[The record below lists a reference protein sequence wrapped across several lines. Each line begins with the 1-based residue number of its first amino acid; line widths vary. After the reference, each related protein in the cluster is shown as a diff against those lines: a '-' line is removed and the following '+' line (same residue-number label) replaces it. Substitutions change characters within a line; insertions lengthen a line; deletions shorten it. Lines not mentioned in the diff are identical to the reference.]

1 MKSRAI
7 VSVAALVLAIGALV
21 VDVGPALGDQGH
33 GAPHHFGN
41 HALIVSAT
49 TVTPLGASNDGDGDA
64 DDVSCANAPYT
75 TISAAVA
82 AAQPGAT
89 IIVCPGTYVED
100 VTVTKSLTIEGLA
113 GATVAPSATDTS
125 PVTAIT
131 QANDGFTIVSP
142 WVSISGFTVEGAT
155 GDGIFVLGD
164 HALIQNNSVE
174 NNGFN
179 LTPNPG
185 NGIDL
190 DGSSYSEV
198 SNNYVTG
205 SANGGIQ
212 LANDPD
218 AIGLPAVCGLLQI
231 SCTGITGT
239 ATHDRVINNDV
250 TENPYA
256 CGILLVDHAG
266 TTDGTLDLADGVHDN
281 LIQGN
286 VVTNNAI
293 QGYGAGIL
301 LATEAPGGAVY
312 NNLITGNSVSGNG
325 LAGLTL
331 HAHLAGQ
338 DLNGNVIVGN
348 NFGTNNLKGGSPYL
362 EEPSDGQ
369 TTGVFVGSQDHLTI
383 VVANNTIHDNYY
395 GVFTAGPNGVTVIG
409 VNSNQYYNDTTP
421 YASIN
426 TYSG

>member
-1 MKSRAI
+1 MKSRVIIA
-7 VSVAALVLAIGALV
+7 VATLAIAVGALV
-21 VDVGPALGDQGH
+21 TDVGPALGDQGH
-33 GAPHHFGN
+33 GAPQDFSN
-41 HALIVSAT
+41 HALVVSAT
-49 TVTPLGASNDGDGDA
+49 SVTPLGARNSGGRDSDGL
-64 DDVSCANAPYT
+64 SCANAPYT

-82 AAQPGAT
+82 AARPGAT

-100 VTVTKSLTIEGLA
+100 VTVTKSLTIEGLS
-113 GATVAPSATDTS
+113 GATVAPSATDSS
-125 PVTAIT
+125 PLTPIT
-131 QANDGFTIVSP
+131 GANDGFTILSP
-142 WVSISGFTVEGAT
+142 WVSISGFTIEGAT

-164 HALIQNNSVE
+164 HALIRNNSVE

-179 LTPNPG
+179 PTQSPG
-185 NGIDL
+185 NGINL

-218 AIGLPAVCGLLQI
+218 AIGLPAICGLLQVP
-231 SCTGITGT
+231 CNGITGT

-266 TTDGTLDLADGVHDN
+266 TTDGSLDLADGVHDN
-281 LIQGN
+281 LVQN
-286 VVTNNAI
+286 NEVTNNAI
-293 QGYGAGIL
+293 KGYGAGIL
-301 LATEAPGGAVY
+301 LATEVPGGAVY
-312 NNLITGNSVSGNG
+312 NNLVTGNDVAGNG

-331 HAHLAGQ
+331 HAHLPGQ
-338 DLNGNVIVGN
+338 DLNGNVIVDN
-348 NFGTNNLKGGSPYL
+348 NFGTNNLKGGPPSS

-369 TTGVFVGSQDHLTI
+369 TTGVFVGSQDHLSI

-395 GVFTAGPNGVTVIG
+395 GVFTASPNGVTVIG
-409 VNSNQYYNDTTP
+409 VNSNHYHNDTTP
-421 YASIN
+421 YMSIN